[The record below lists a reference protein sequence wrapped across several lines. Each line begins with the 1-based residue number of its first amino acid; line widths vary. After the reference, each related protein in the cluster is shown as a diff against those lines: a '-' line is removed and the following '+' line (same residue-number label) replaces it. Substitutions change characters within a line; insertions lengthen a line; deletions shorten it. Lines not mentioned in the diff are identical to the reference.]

1 MQLVIKHDI
10 CYLAKKR
17 NANVSSNLNIDDNYE
32 DLKMMH
38 FIATGK
44 LMKNTR
50 DARTTTIEIPRVIMK
65 EKDTLNKYKNM
76 LRRVRARC
84 NVMNNEINKVDQN
97 ENDEEGSTIDTCND
111 EVVLEKGDTK

>member
-38 FIATGK
+38 CIATVK
-44 LMKNTR
+44 LIENVGDTC
-50 DARTTTIEIPRVIMK
+50 TTTIE
-65 EKDTLNKYKNM
+65 E
-76 LRRVRARC
+76 
-84 NVMNNEINKVDQN
+84 
-97 ENDEEGSTIDTCND
+97 
-111 EVVLEKGDTK
+111 